1 MKRIF
6 LVLIS
11 IICLFSAFGK
21 KNTTS
26 NKTNVPFYVN
36 PGIESYGT
44 DPGATPEIISERLEA
59 LGSEIDLRYNAEVQ
73 KYIDNYM
80 KNGRRQVA
88 TFQVLAA
95 YYLPIFEKALAEAG
109 LPDELKYIPFIE
121 SGLDAKATSYAG
133 AGGLWQ
139 IMPSVARGY
148 DMKVNGT
155 IDERRDPYIASQR
168 ACTMLKKAYEK
179 FGDWGLALASYNCGS
194 GTLGKALKRAGGEA
208 NDFWSV
214 YNYLPAQTRHYVP
227 KFIAMVYV
235 MNYYA
240 EHNIP
245 EVNVVKYA
253 ADTIRVSEKMAIS
266 KLAPRFGVS
275 VADLKALNPHFHTDI
290 IPGTSSRPCNVILP
304 LAAALAYK
312 EHRDLPDFMKEDE
325 DARMLIASTN
335 AVPAPTATTAKIS
348 EKRHNPNS
356 DNYYDE
362 ESSTFPGTY
371 IRKAKT
377 QPAAKNVRKREN
389 GGNPTV
395 ENEDP
400 DDTFGFIQSI
410 L

>member
-6 LVLIS
+6 LILIS

-44 DPGATPEIISERLEA
+44 DPGASPEVISQRLEA

-73 KYIDNYM
+73 KYIDVYM
-80 KNGRRQVA
+80 KNGRRQVT
-88 TFQVLAA
+88 TFQILAA
-95 YYLPIFEKALAEAG
+95 YYLPIFEKAIADAG

-168 ACTMLKKAYEK
+168 ACIMLKKAYEK

-194 GTLGKALKRAGGEA
+194 GTLGKALKRAGGEC

-245 EVNVVKYA
+245 EVKVAQYA
-253 ADTIRVSEKMAIS
+253 ADTIRISEKMSIKNLS
-266 KLAPRFGVS
+266 SMFGVS
-275 VADLKALNPHFHTDI
+275 VADLKALNPHFSTDA
-290 IPGTSSRPCNVILP
+290 IPGTVSRPCNVILP
-304 LAAALAYK
+304 LGAVLAYR
-312 EHRDLPDFMKEDE
+312 EYRDLPDFMKNDE
-325 DARMLIASTN
+325 SSRLLIASAN
-335 AVPAPTATTAKIS
+335 AAPVAVSAANKGS
-348 EKRHNPNS
+348 EKRHNPNA

-371 IRKAKT
+371 IRKVKT
-377 QPAAKNVRKREN
+377 PQSANAVRRGET
-389 GGNPTV
+389 GRGAGMPD
-395 ENEDP
+395 EDP
-400 DDTFGFIQSI
+400 DDTFSFIQSI